1 MTSDLKAV
9 LMRMLRV
16 APSLVQLLV
25 LGVLAASCSSSVAK
39 QSPSPAPREAPTTD
53 GPAEKPKASSIVP
66 RSAEEA
72 RERIASYQKSCDS
85 GQGALYCCVLGLGY
99 FIGSPPLGIPRD
111 EARAEAVLRGCH
123 SPPGAAEYNV
133 GVMTHNICRD
143 GDYESTDTNQTEM
156 EEVVSDPCSLAGAVA
171 RKGIGGVRQDDA
183 AAASYYKMSCSRGHR
198 RGCFALAMMTRAG
211 AGVPRDEAQAR
222 RLFEQSCTAGFVE
235 ACNQLAAR

>member
-1 MTSDLKAV
+1 M
-9 LMRMLRV
+9 
-16 APSLVQLLV
+16 AP
-25 LGVLAASCSSSVAK
+25 